1 MNDTVIL
8 EKLKVIL
15 REHTAIKV
23 AITRD
28 TALLSQSVV
37 DSMDFMNYLVA
48 VETHYN
54 ITIPDEAI
62 ASRQL
67 GIIGNMVVYIG
78 EKIG

>member
-1 MNDTVIL
+1 MNDTAIF

-15 REHTAIKV
+15 REHTAIK
-23 AITRD
+23 AEITRD

-54 ITIPDEAI
+54 ITIPDEDI
-62 ASRQL
+62 SSHQL
-67 GIIGNMVVYIG
+67 GILGNMVVYIRG
-78 EKIG
+78 KIG